1 MGGTNLPQ
9 QASIPQNLTEEQN
22 AQRIQNQGMSD
33 QGAVSQGELK
43 KEIVGT
49 YNDLKNAFGK
59 KIRETNRSMNAID
72 EGL

>member
-9 QASIPQNLTEEQN
+9 QQQITANLTASQN
-22 AQRIQNQGMSD
+22 AERIQKQGMSD

-49 YNDLKNAFGK
+49 YNDLKDAFGRK
-59 KIRETNRSMNAID
+59 MRETNKSMNAID

>member
-9 QASIPQNLTEEQN
+9 QQQITANLTESQN
-22 AQRIQNQGMSD
+22 AERIQNQGMSD

-49 YNDLKNAFGK
+49 YNDLKDAFGRK
-59 KIRETNRSMNAID
+59 MRETNKSMNAID